1 MDKPREKNS
10 NTNPFR
16 RVKLSDLRA
25 HLAAL
30 ELQPSKSLGQ
40 NFLHDQNLATWMIR
54 QLEAS
59 EIDQI
64 VEVGPGLGALTEL
77 LVERFKHGTA
87 IEKDGRLAGFL
98 QKRFAHKTGW
108 RVLHADAC
116 EFDRRTLFPGGPAT
130 LIGNLPYYVSTAVIL
145 NFLSEPTPVRSA
157 LFTLQR
163 EVAERLSAVPGT
175 SEYGSLTTAIQRRWR
190 VKYLRTLPASV
201 FHPEPKVE
209 SGVVLLSAR
218 RSSEIEPVDGAA
230 FERWVRQGFSQRRK
244 QLRKLLDIGP
254 ERWTTLS
261 SELGFLQTVRAEELS
276 VSQWVSLVNALEP
289 ARHGAGQQPDLE
301 IFDVV
306 NQRDEVVDR
315 ATRAEV
321 HARDLLHRAVH
332 IFVFNR
338 AGELFLQKR
347 SHLKDRHPGVWD
359 SAAAG
364 HLDSGETYDTAA
376 AREIVE
382 ELGVECSV
390 QFARKLEASA
400 DTGFEFIH
408 IYTAIHE
415 GPFRLHPWEI
425 ESGAFFPVDLVKS
438 WIAARPK
445 DFAPGFIRCFD
456 ALGVGTPG

>member
-1 MDKPREKNS
+1 M
-10 NTNPFR
+10 
-16 RVKLSDLRA
+16 KLTDLRG

-40 NFLHDQNLATWMIR
+40 NFLHDQNLATWMVR
-54 QLEAS
+54 QLQAS
-59 EIDQI
+59 SSEQI

-77 LVERFKHGTA
+77 LVEQFEHGTA
-87 IEKDGRLAGFL
+87 IEKDGRLAEFL
-98 QKRFAHKTGW
+98 QKRFAHQAGW
-108 RVLHADAC
+108 QVVHADAC

-130 LIGNLPYYVSTAVIL
+130 LVGNLPYYVSTAVIL
-145 NFLSEPTPVRSA
+145 NFLSEPTPVCRA

-163 EVAERLSAVPGT
+163 EVAERLSAEPGT

-190 VKYLRTLPASV
+190 VKYLRTLPPSV

-209 SGVVLLSAR
+209 SGVVLLTAR
-218 RSSEIEPVDGAA
+218 ASSEMEPVDGAA
-230 FERWVRQGFSQRRK
+230 FERWVRKGFSQRRK

-254 ERWTTLS
+254 ERWSTLCS
-261 SELGFLQTVRAEELS
+261 DLGILQTVRAEELS
-276 VSQWVSLVNALEP
+276 VSQWTSLVNALEP
-289 ARHGAGQQPDLE
+289 ARDSAGQQPERE

-306 NQRDEVVDR
+306 NNRDKVIGQ
-315 ATRAEV
+315 ATRGEV

-338 AGELFLQKR
+338 AGEIFLQKR

-364 HLDSGETYDTAA
+364 HLDSGESYDAAA
-376 AREIVE
+376 ARETAE
-382 ELGVECSV
+382 ELGAECAAE
-390 QFARKLEASA
+390 FAGKLEASA

-408 IYTAIHE
+408 IYTATHD

-425 ESGAFFPVDLVKS
+425 ECGGFFPVGLVKR
-438 WIAARPK
+438 WIADRPT
-445 DFAPGFIRCFD
+445 DFAPGFLRCFAELD
-456 ALGVGTPG
+456 PGAPS